1 MLKTT
6 AALGCA
12 VAAPGTLLWGVKT
25 LTDRRFNNPS
35 TSPRRGMYC
44 RGMFATPLPWLKP
57 LEGSCNNGIFCVSAY
72 LCTQNANVNVGI
84 MSARQHTMCDECA
97 IGWPVHR
104 ARSGAEWH
112 DCLPSTCLRSLI
124 RYWLVCAQSKVWCS
138 GTHDCPPHYYVQ
150 YVPQLSNV
158 LRHPAC
164 SVKVAVVQHSYL
176 AVRCQPDVQFNSV
189 RICLGFKELCVL
201 GGKSMHQKKRKT
213 PCTSKARLFGA

>member
-72 LCTQNANVNVGI
+72 LFCTRNRINNANVNVGI

-104 ARSGAEWH
+104 ARSGVVAR
-112 DCLPSTCLRSLI
+112 LP
-124 RYWLVCAQSKVWCS
+124 
-138 GTHDCPPHYYVQ
+138 PPH
-150 YVPQLSNV
+150 VPQLSDTLLV
-158 LRHPAC
+158 GLCTEQAPPPR
-164 SVKVAVVQHSYL
+164 
-176 AVRCQPDVQFNSV
+176 AVRASA
-189 RICLGFKELCVL
+189 L
-201 GGKSMHQKKRKT
+201 
-213 PCTSKARLFGA
+213 